1 MAWIGAAISAVGSLA
16 SSKGSADAS
25 KASSKMDKETALAS
39 IAAQGNQQ
47 RISSAYEM
55 ELNDYYA
62 QLSKQ
67 RKRNARG
74 KMYDPYSGRPSPVRE
89 ALVPE
94 KAPGVPISKPEVTVG
109 ATYKKPSLW
118 DRLTKPSLDPLGVGF
133 NGQQMQPRGD
143 QLTPRTTT
151 PGYTTREP
159 LGGG

>member
-1 MAWIGAAISAVGSLA
+1 MAWIGAAISAVGGLL
-16 SSKGSADAS
+16 SSKGASDAS
-25 KASSKMDKETALAS
+25 KKGSQMDKATALES

-47 RISSAYEM
+47 RISNAYEM
-55 ELNDYYA
+55 ELNDYYS

-74 KMYDPYSGRPSPVRE
+74 EMYDKYSNLAAPERKP
-89 ALVPE
+89 LVAD
-94 KAPGVPISKPEVTVG
+94 KAPGVPITKPAVTTP

-151 PGYTTREP
+151 DEYTTRQQ
-159 LGGG
+159 LGG